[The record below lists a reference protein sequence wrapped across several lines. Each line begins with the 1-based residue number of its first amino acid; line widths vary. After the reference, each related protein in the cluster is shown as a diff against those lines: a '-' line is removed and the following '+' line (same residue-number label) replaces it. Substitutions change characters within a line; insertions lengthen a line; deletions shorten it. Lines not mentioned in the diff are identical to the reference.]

1 MQRETFKTYK
11 IMEQK
16 KQVTREKLTTILAKY
31 IKECQKNMGDKTN
44 VKVPIGYENWS
55 CGMGR
60 NSKWSHTDII
70 VGGYPDKTTYTFT
83 DRELKQEQLISM
95 LKNAVEQSKVK
106 AKVFYDE
113 CGDGYW
119 CDKEYRFKRVEIF
132 AKPCKEFVSLCKY
145 IEKYTRLTINDLDVY
160 YVDVCG
166 KRSSWSDSGRY
177 YYLCYDVKECKKIL
191 DTLRKFKGS
200 KDTLKVSVKEYFDH
214 GDEGDYRCAQYQ
226 ESEWYGHRG
235 TKVCVEI
242 ATPSGKVKL
251 NKEFYW

>member
-1 MQRETFKTYK
+1 
-11 IMEQK
+11 MEQK
-16 KQVTREKLTTILAKY
+16 KQVTREKLTSILAKF
-31 IKECQKNMGDKTN
+31 IKECQKSMGDKTN
-44 VKVPIGYENWS
+44 IELPINYESWCS
-55 CGMGR
+55 GCGR

-70 VGGYPDKTTYTFT
+70 VGSYPNKTTYTFT
-83 DRELKQEQLISM
+83 DRELTQEQFITM
-95 LKNAVEQSKVK
+95 LKNAVAQSKVN

-132 AKPCKEFVSLCKY
+132 AKPCKEFITLRKY
-145 IEKYTRLTINDLDVY
+145 VEKYTHLTIGDLDAY

-177 YYLCYDVKECKKIL
+177 YYLCYDAKECKKIL
-191 DTLRKFKGS
+191 DAIKAKKGS
-200 KDTLKVSVKEYFDH
+200 KDVLKVSVEEYFDH
-214 GDEGDYRCAQYQ
+214 GDEGDYQCAMYQ

-235 TKVCVEI
+235 TKVCVKV

-251 NKEFYW
+251 NKEFYF